1 MDRVEC
7 VRTPWYIVI
16 PTAQDMATIAKLE
29 RLTRTNVHMRYDTHT
44 HFFNIYIHRVIYIY
58 VIYCIYIYAYIYMYV
73 CTYVC
78 M

>member
-1 MDRVEC
+1 M
-7 VRTPWYIVI
+7 RTPWYIVI

-44 HFFNIYIHRVIYIY
+44 HFLIYIYIELYIYIY
-58 VIYCIYIYAYIYMYV
+58 VIYCIYICIYICMYV
-73 CTYVC
+73 CNV